1 MNKYQVIALI
11 GKSSAGKDT
20 IQTALCQRHPLMF
33 HKLVSCTTRPKRDT
47 ETEGVEYNFISIE
60 NFTRKVLNG
69 DMLEATEFRDWF
81 YGTPIDALD
90 PHKINI
96 GVFNPA
102 GVEALLEDPR
112 LDVMVIEV
120 VASDKTRLLRSLKRE
135 DDPDCAEIC
144 RRYFA
149 DEKDF
154 CEFDFATFIINN
166 DTGSDWYTELHNNEL
181 FIEQLEERWT
191 ALEPD
196 ILFRTAVRWEASL
209 QTKAEP
215 EVDKDNIE

>member
-20 IQTALCQRHPLMF
+20 IQTALCQQHPLMF

-69 DMLEATEFRDWF
+69 DILEATEFRDWF

-102 GVEALLEDPR
+102 GVDALLEDSR
-112 LDVMVIEV
+112 LDVIVIEV
-120 VASDKTRLLRSLKRE
+120 VASDKTRLLRSLTRE

-154 CEFDFATFIINN
+154 AEFDFATFIINN
-166 DTGSDWYTELHNNEL
+166 DTGADWYTELHENEL
-181 FIEQLEERWT
+181 FIDRLEERWM

-196 ILFRTAVRWEASL
+196 ILFRTAMRWEESL
-209 QTKAEP
+209 RTKAEA
-215 EVDKDNIE
+215 EVDKDKIE

>member
-20 IQTALCQRHPLMF
+20 IQTALCQQHPLMF

-90 PHKINI
+90 AQKINI

-102 GVEALLEDPR
+102 GVEALIEDPR

-120 VASDKTRLLRSLKRE
+120 TASDKTRLLRSLNRE
-135 DDPDCAEIC
+135 ENPDCAEVC

-154 CEFDFATFIINN
+154 VEFDFATFIVNN
-166 DTGSDWYTELHNNEL
+166 DTGVNWYDELHNNEL
-181 FIEQLEERWT
+181 FLDQLEERWT

-196 ILFRTAVRWEASL
+196 IQFSTAMRWEESL
-209 QTKAEP
+209 RTKAEI
-215 EVDKDNIE
+215 EVDKDKIE